1 MNTYFRDMKSIVG
14 ERGQV
19 TIPKA
24 LRRSLGLR
32 AGEEVQFEE
41 RQGTVVLS
49 RAARSDPWDA
59 LVGIAK
65 PMDVDAALVGLR
77 GPALHS
83 RSRDARARVPRR
95 RPGGHPSRKGGRRT

>member
-1 MNTYFRDMKSIVG
+1 MNPYSLDMKSTVG

-41 RQGTVVLS
+41 RHGTLVLS

-65 PMDVDAALVGLR
+65 TLDVDAALEALR
-77 GPALHS
+77 GPAWHA
-83 RSRDARARVPRR
+83 RSDARAGGAPRRGVATKRR
-95 RPGGHPSRKGGRRT
+95 RP

>member
-1 MNTYFRDMKSIVG
+1 MG

-19 TIPKA
+19 TIPKT

-41 RQGTVVLS
+41 RHGTLVLS
-49 RAARSDPWDA
+49 KATRSDPWDA

-65 PMDVDAALVGLR
+65 ALDVNAALEALR
-77 GPALHS
+77 GPAWQA
-83 RSRDARARVPRR
+83 RTDAKAGGPPR
-95 RPGGHPSRKGGRRT
+95 RPGGPRSAKKRRRT

>member
-1 MNTYFRDMKSIVG
+1 MKSIMG

-32 AGEEVQFEE
+32 AGEEVRFEE
-41 RQGTVVLS
+41 RHGTLVLS
-49 RAARSDPWDA
+49 KAARSDPWEA

-65 PMDVDAALVGLR
+65 ALDVDAALGAIR
-77 GPALHS
+77 GPAWQA
-83 RSRDARARVPRR
+83 RIDAAAGEPPRR
-95 RPGGHPSRKGGRRT
+95 GGGPRFAKKRRRT